1 MRKTILVF
9 GVIGG
14 LTAYGAMPATAS
26 SIPAKLKSSKVQGD
40 LIPAFACE
48 PSDTTADCSGSVQTS
63 TCSGSGDGC
72 GLFDPPCPSGETCS
86 GGNVTKSALNGR
98 GCTFEKGSFKF
109 QTGKDTAVQVSGL
122 KCTGATPSALCGHI
136 SGYFSIMSQNVDAKG
151 NVTPINCPTL
161 PTGNPAGTSNF
172 AIAYFGSLTCDA
184 KGNCKG
190 VLPVTNNPCPGVDA
204 VSQVT
209 SVDVFD
215 GPASVSFVNLNGSG
229 LTLKGC
235 CGTNQYLIPG
245 ANTGEQEACQNA
257 GKQDVLATMGT
268 VTQIP

>member
-1 MRKTILVF
+1 MRKTILVL

-14 LTAYGAMPATAS
+14 LMVCGAMPVTAT
-26 SIPAKLKSSKVQGD
+26 SIPAKLKSAKVQGD

-48 PSDTTADCSGSVQTS
+48 PSDLTADCSGSVQTS
-63 TCSGSGDGC
+63 TCSGSGAGC
-72 GLFDPPCPSGETCS
+72 GLFDPCPAGETCT

-98 GCTFEKGSFKF
+98 NCTFEKGSFKF

-122 KCTGATPSALCGHI
+122 KCTGSAPSALCGHI
-136 SGYFSIMSQNVDAKG
+136 SGYFSIMNQNIDAKG
-151 NVTPINCPTL
+151 GVAPVTCPPL
-161 PTGNPAGTSNF
+161 STGNPAGTSNF
-172 AIAYFGSLTCDA
+172 AIAYFGSLTCSN
-184 KGNCKG
+184 GTCKG
-190 VLPVTNNPCPGVDA
+190 VLPITVNPCPGVDA
-204 VSQVT
+204 VSQVI

-215 GPASVSFVNLNGSG
+215 GPASVSLNPNNSE

-245 ANTGEQEACQNA
+245 VNTGDQEACQLA

-268 VTQIP
+268 VTQIK